1 MLLIIFSNATLS
13 AKYKKIAQN
22 HNLIGVRIIQTPKEL
37 SHLGC
42 SYAVKA
48 PERYENELFFLMRE
62 YEMNPTAVYI
72 IENLKNG
79 KISYKKIK

>member
-13 AKYKKIAQN
+13 AKFKKLAQN
-22 HNLIGVRIIQTPKEL
+22 KGFSGVRIIQTPKEL
-37 SHLGC
+37 SHTGC

-48 PERYENELFFLMRE
+48 PEKYENELFSLMNE
-62 YEMNPTAVYI
+62 YAMLQKSVYLT
-72 IENLKNG
+72 EKLTNG